1 MSKIKSAQYINEPVF
16 VNKDGSLE
24 PYVPKTIVTHRAA
37 YAASLDVLLKHC
49 ADMHILTLTVLS
61 EKYGIPVDDM
71 VQTVMEDD
79 GYKNMLVNPKIHAL
93 SSFDEKDLAK
103 VVLPTPAPADPVE
116 EVTKKMEEVTLEPK
130 PKKRIPK
137 KKPAAAAEGG
147 S

>member
-103 VVLPTPAPADPVE
+103 VVPPPTPADPVE
-116 EVTKKMEEVTLEPK
+116 EVTKKMEEVALEPK

>member
-103 VVLPTPAPADPVE
+103 VVPPPTPADPVE

>member
-103 VVLPTPAPADPVE
+103 VIPPAPADPVE

-137 KKPAAAAEGG
+137 KKPAAAEGG